1 MIIFFFY
8 LLQPIS
14 FSLLLDSFDSTI
26 KQSGH
31 SSDLNQSESWGLKEL
46 WKWVIDCNPT
56 KKLDQDLLKKR
67 RQKELDDLVW
77 EKN

>member
-26 KQSGH
+26 KKSGH
-31 SSDLNQSESWGLKEL
+31 SSDLNQTESWGFKQL
-46 WKWVIDCNPT
+46 WLWVIDTNPT
-56 KKLDQDLLKKR
+56 RKLDQDLLKLR
-67 RQKELDDLVW
+67 RSQEL
-77 EKN
+77 